1 MVEQKLEKLAEYCDK
16 IFLLCIRESRSHSIR
31 RNRYFPERICRAMG
45 VNPPAYTRI
54 CQAFGVKKENGCYP
68 ASLKDAL
75 ALKDLF
81 PGRKRSAR
89 KRILLDNNKDMK
101 NKNGQMEDS
110 VTTDESMKLTISRK
124 KNVFDIEHLEFQ
136 YLENVPVLQDINLQ
150 LTTDQLRSSVRTAQ
164 EKRLL

>member
-1 MVEQKLEKLAEYCDK
+1 MNTVIRFCCASGKADRIRYAEQ
-16 IFLLCIRESRSHSIR
+16 IFSRADLQS
-31 RNRYFPERICRAMG
+31 YG

-81 PGRKRSAR
+81 LGEEAFCPEK
-89 KRILLDNNKDMK
+89 ILLDNNKDMK

-110 VTTDESMKLTISRK
+110 VTTDESMKLTISCK
-124 KNVFDIEHLEFQ
+124 KNVFDIEHLEISISRKCSGSAGHKP
-136 YLENVPVLQDINLQ
+136 YN
-150 LTTDQLRSSVRTAQ
+150 
-164 EKRLL
+164 

>member
-16 IFLLCIRESRSHSIR
+16 ILFFASGKQIAFDTPEQIFSRADLQS
-31 RNRYFPERICRAMG
+31 YG

-81 PGRKRSAR
+81 PGRKRSAQ
-89 KRILLDNNKDMK
+89 K
-101 NKNGQMEDS
+101 NIIRQ
-110 VTTDESMKLTISRK
+110 
-124 KNVFDIEHLEFQ
+124 
-136 YLENVPVLQDINLQ
+136 
-150 LTTDQLRSSVRTAQ
+150 
-164 EKRLL
+164 

>member
-16 IFLLCIRESRSHSIR
+16 ILLLHQGKQIAFDTPEQIFSRADLQS
-31 RNRYFPERICRAMG
+31 YG

-81 PGRKRSAR
+81 PGEKAFCPE
-89 KRILLDNNKDMK
+89 KILLDNNKDMK
-101 NKNGQMEDS
+101 IRMGRWKI
-110 VTTDESMKLTISRK
+110 L
-124 KNVFDIEHLEFQ
+124 
-136 YLENVPVLQDINLQ
+136 
-150 LTTDQLRSSVRTAQ
+150 
-164 EKRLL
+164 